1 MRRLGEVAAHRVFT
15 AVIIYADVVRFEGV
29 VGGGAEAL
37 VLENEILRMA
47 LLVPNANVALRI
59 ERRLRFFLSGRGVG
73 ADASTGGCSNWDG
86 DGADDAGSSEQNDR
100 ETHPSL

>member
-37 VLENEILRMA
+37 VLENEIL
-47 LLVPNANVALRI
+47 
-59 ERRLRFFLSGRGVG
+59 
-73 ADASTGGCSNWDG
+73 
-86 DGADDAGSSEQNDR
+86 
-100 ETHPSL
+100 